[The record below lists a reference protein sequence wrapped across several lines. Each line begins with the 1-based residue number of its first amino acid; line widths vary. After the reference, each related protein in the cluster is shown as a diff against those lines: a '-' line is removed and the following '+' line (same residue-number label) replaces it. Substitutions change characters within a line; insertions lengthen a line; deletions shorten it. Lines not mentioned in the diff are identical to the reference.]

1 MALDTTIGGAS
12 SDSYV
17 TLVYADA
24 YHAAMGGTTWTGVDA
39 LKEAAL
45 RRATAWMD
53 GRYGPEWP
61 GYRTNGRS
69 QALDWP
75 RYGVTD
81 QEGWGVLSDAIPTE
95 VQKATAEAALRELVT
110 PGSLSPDYVAADQV
124 KAESVGS
131 ISVTYTGIAGAA
143 GSRPVLTV
151 VAEIL
156 APLIG
161 SAGAT
166 TFLARA

>member
-1 MALDTTIGGAS
+1 MALDTTIGGAA
-12 SDSYV
+12 SDSYA

-24 YHAAMGGTTWTGVDA
+24 YHAAMGGTTWTGTDA

-45 RRATAWMD
+45 RRATAWLD
-53 GRYGPEWP
+53 GRYKADWP
-61 GYRTNGRS
+61 GYRVNGRS

-75 RYGVTD
+75 RSSVTD
-81 QEGWGVLSDAIPTE
+81 NEGLAVEYTAIPTE

-151 VAEIL
+151 VSEIL

-161 SAGAT
+161 AQGST
-166 TFLARA
+166 TWLHRA